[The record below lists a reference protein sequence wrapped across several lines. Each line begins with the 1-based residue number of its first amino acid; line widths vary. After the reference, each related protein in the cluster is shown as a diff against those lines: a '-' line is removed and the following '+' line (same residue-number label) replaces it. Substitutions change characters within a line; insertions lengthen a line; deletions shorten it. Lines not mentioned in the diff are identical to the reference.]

1 MAVSEKDL
9 LSAGFSKR
17 EVENLQARLAAT
29 GGTMHGLI
37 DALSRR
43 FRVSVWITV
52 ALALVMLATLIAGSR
67 THILSGVISSLIVL
81 VIAWVTFPPALGWKA
96 SRLQKTISRPDR

>member
-29 GGTMHGLI
+29 GGTMQGLI

-43 FRVSVWITV
+43 FRVSV
-52 ALALVMLATLIAGSR
+52 
-67 THILSGVISSLIVL
+67 
-81 VIAWVTFPPALGWKA
+81 
-96 SRLQKTISRPDR
+96 